1 MSTVRPRHI
10 SGKNCPKPERIF
22 EGYLGGV
29 LRTCPSIKIIP
40 WGKDS
45 QSNNWV
51 NIEGH
56 NEQHMAR
63 GYIALCVSKTALCSS
78 ANKHTQ

>member
-1 MSTVRPRHI
+1 MSTVRPRRI

-40 WGKDS
+40 
-45 QSNNWV
+45 
-51 NIEGH
+51 
-56 NEQHMAR
+56 
-63 GYIALCVSKTALCSS
+63 
-78 ANKHTQ
+78 